1 MHAGHGLGN
10 RQPLVD
16 QQGLVDAHADEENHK
31 VALQGGGQAFFVD
44 HGGVLGFWPVLNEMP
59 QRADLGGTQFL
70 AQDLAQALGGQR
82 IG

>member
-31 VALQGGGQAFFVD
+31 LAIQGGGQAFFVD
-44 HGGVLGFWPVLNEMP
+44 HGGVLGF
-59 QRADLGGTQFL
+59 
-70 AQDLAQALGGQR
+70 
-82 IG
+82 